1 MALLRN
7 TPRRMNRLADRIE
20 RAVDSLVREIFSDI
34 AMIVIVA
41 TPVDT
46 GEARGNWQSSAGFP
60 ELNTTNR
67 LAPTGGQSVTEA
79 LTVARRA
86 PFLTPLYLTNNVG
99 HIGPLNRGSSPQ
111 ASAGFISDSVSRGVR
126 VAVSRRRTLL

>member
-1 MALLRN
+1 
-7 TPRRMNRLADRIE
+7 MNRLASRIE
-20 RAVDSLVREIFSDI
+20 LAVDSLAREIFTAI
-34 AMIVIVA
+34 AMKVIIG

-67 LAPTGGQSVTEA
+67 LSPTGGNSIVEA
-79 LTVARRA
+79 VTVARRA
-86 PFLTPLYLTNNVG
+86 PFLTSLFLTNNVG
-99 HIGPLNRGSSPQ
+99 HIVPLNRGSSPQ
-111 ASAGFISDSVSRGVR
+111 ASSGFIQDAVRDGVN